1 MPNDIKIG
9 INISDGGTGEKVNKV
24 AKEIKGN
31 LEGAAAAAKRVPE
44 ALAAAKMGIDAS
56 NAMRSSGPARATR
69 APTGATGPEL
79 KDYGTARGISG
90 ATGAASRDFAKQAQ
104 GLGGLVHV
112 YATFAANLF
121 AVSAAFS
128 ALSKAADTTNMVKGL
143 NQLSVGSGNAL
154 GSLAKQL
161 STVTDG
167 AISMRDAMTA
177 TVSASAGGMT
187 NAAILRMGN
196 VAKQASQALGVAMP
210 DALNRISRGITKL
223 EPELLDEI
231 GIMVRVDKTSQDY
244 ARTLGKTAN
253 ALTDF
258 EKRQGFANAVLE
270 QGEKK
275 FGNIKIDANPY
286 AKILASMENIAQTG
300 LELVN
305 KVLSPMLT
313 ILSSSP
319 MALATAMGLVA
330 SVLLKQALPAI
341 GNLKESM
348 AEAANQAKALA
359 LAKAA
364 EAGKGYAAEYAA
376 KQASLHKESKLIKET
391 AIARAKETAKIA
403 IDKADEAAERSVE
416 TLVGMEKKITEMQGK
431 GIGKGFAKI
440 LAKNIDEISD
450 KDIAKMESSAE
461 ASNTKKNTEAYIQ
474 QKLAIDSVKQAKA
487 AHTAFEIT
495 SNEAKRVSLEET
507 AKITKAMQIAD
518 LQYANNTAKI
528 DADSQVYAANALRD
542 QKGLSQAKM
551 TQIAADRALTNSAL
565 QNISA
570 QAVANSTIKGFG
582 TSMREAYASVKELR
596 AGKGYIEEFNEATG
610 EATKTAVKSGG
621 MMTGS
626 WTLVK
631 SAIGGATSAIGNALN
646 FMGPWIAAIGI
657 AIAAVTAFY
666 EWMSTAGKEIDKF
679 NNSLDAT
686 TASTKLL
693 KDVSKDL
700 FSKEAEDWL
709 TAESMQARA
718 NAITG
723 ASSAIT
729 SMIKDLEKAR
739 IASNWWDNLFDGL
752 FTKSRVQKTAEAI
765 TSSIKEAISLA
776 RPSEAKELFQQRVKE
791 ITGSKDL
798 SGVDSN
804 KLSEQSLKSLSLA
817 YTTFSNEVA
826 NSAEK
831 LAAPKKAF
839 EALSTAMQAIST
851 SLIPT
856 DNLSKLGVSLM
867 TVGSSLQSLSGDT
880 QGYFQELVRVS
891 KDVSKLSLLPKE
903 RGVELAKQSKNLE
916 ELSASYGS
924 VSRGIENI
932 VAAQSKLNKL
942 EVKYGETKGGAATG
956 NINLAKQAVKP
967 DTLVKDAYDQQLKIL
982 RAAQEGYS
990 KEIAKVSEEFADL
1003 AGASIRAG
1011 AEKFTSAL
1019 DVTIAQGALKLSGA
1033 IANSITGLGSAEA
1046 KAQVAL
1052 KEIALRGRSNDI
1064 MVDLIKEN
1072 QKNSLAIAHNTAV
1085 AERQIVE
1092 DKLLALKNSKVAA
1105 DVSERVSLEAKKVNL
1120 IASEKNIARAQS
1132 WMTDPKVN
1140 LMSNIKQATSP
1151 EDIGAA
1157 GLLNTT
1163 AQQLAKANADKSV
1176 LGSEKA
1182 TVELNKALGQVSE
1195 KYTVINRE
1203 QQNKITLL
1211 EGEQKA
1217 TGQLASATTSMQYQ
1231 ILANTQ
1237 AENIEKEK
1245 SILLANT
1252 LKQLN
1257 EEYAIRLSKDKNL
1270 DSSIKKN
1277 YDDQVVALTQKTK
1290 EQLSSNSAA
1299 KIGRDIADSTKQAA
1313 IEAYKV
1319 EGLRLQQ
1326 EQNTGTE
1333 LSKLDNAKS
1342 VLETQKSLGI
1352 ITEKNYLQEKLQ
1364 IESGILR
1371 LNGIKETA
1379 SIENTRATALA
1390 TANATNLAQ
1399 QAQLSQIKG
1408 TDLQRETQ
1416 LKGITDQLNESRDRA
1431 NIAADTGLAIA
1442 NAKIVTDTNNMVQ
1455 LEKNAQITLRQTED
1469 MNKMVAA
1476 TESLTSIFGELG
1488 TAIGGAGQALLKM
1501 SQDDEKYL
1509 INKLNLEKQ
1518 LAEAKEAKDSSK
1530 ELSAQKALGE
1540 LDKKQA
1546 KDEISNISKV
1556 AGASKKMFSEK
1567 TAGYKVL
1574 NGIEKAMAAFT
1585 LAMQVKET
1593 AMDIKN
1599 FAIKMGLISQEVTA
1613 EVAKE
1618 TAQFAARA
1626 ASASADVSLTVSTE
1640 AAKNAAKTPGVF
1652 MSFLN
1657 WLGPWGMAAAGVAIA
1672 AVLGGGGGG
1681 AKVNTAGLTS
1691 EDMQKSQGTGQKWVD
1706 GKLVDTGGGV
1716 FGDSEAKSNSLLNS
1730 IDLIKENQIE
1740 GLSYDNKSLSIL
1752 ESIDKGIEK
1761 TAIALYQTQG
1771 ISTGSGFGTNEAS
1784 TSNAGFLG
1792 LFASS
1797 SSTEI
1802 INSGIRIGGTL
1813 ANATAQQFED
1823 VLKTKTKSGFLGI
1836 GGGTSQIL
1844 INNIKD
1850 LNNTATEGLQ
1860 EIFTNM
1866 GNLFVEQGKQL
1877 GMSTEDLKTS
1887 ISSLPIE
1894 VTASLQGLKG
1904 KELREELGY
1913 VLSGIAD
1920 DAANKLFPALRQYRQ
1935 FGEGMSETVAR
1946 VLDSNNKY
1954 KLSLASIGIATN
1966 EVKEELLPVSQVLID
1981 AVTTAQAKVAALKI
1995 DTRTV
2000 DVMLGYGNGDGYS
2013 EMLTTISDP
2022 QIAKDLA
2029 DANSTL
2035 NAAQLALTEATGQM
2049 TTKSIGLSE
2058 ILIKNAGG
2066 LEQFLEEIKFFGDTF
2081 LTEADRLAPKQKA
2094 VTEEMSRLGYSSVD
2108 TREEFKTLV
2117 QGLDLTTA
2125 AGRTNY
2131 QALMNVAE
2139 GFDTVTSAA
2148 EAAAEKTRDLQKGLL
2163 SAQGRS
2169 NDVLAMDRAQALA
2182 DKSLTE
2188 SDALIL
2194 KATYAQEDLNKTRSL
2209 ENQLLTLQGRS
2220 SEVLVRTREAELLS
2234 MSKIDAELKLRTY
2247 EAEDLAKIKD
2257 KELALLNAQ
2266 GLAYDALIRTRAAE
2280 LESLRYT
2287 GETVTDLGKAAKRT
2301 SDTLIST
2308 TKATYDV
2315 IDANK
2320 TRGLENELLTLQGK
2334 SSEVL
2339 LRTRQAELL
2348 TLSKSDAAL
2357 KLRIW
2362 QLQDETKL
2370 IDQRNSQESAIYTL
2384 LGNSAAALQITREK
2398 ELATIDEQLKPAQ
2411 LYLYALQDEA
2421 TLKGKLKT
2429 AYDKEK
2435 TAVKATIDSI
2445 DGLIKSL
2452 KDAKEAMLV
2461 GGLSPLT
2468 PAEKYAE
2475 AKRQAYAVAAIA
2487 TGIATTDAEI
2497 AARNEAV
2504 SKLPSVTGTFLE
2516 ASRTLFASSEQYTQ
2530 DFNSVL
2536 SVLDATSTT
2545 LNNQKTNAEK
2555 QLDSLKTTETYL
2567 NTIAED
2573 TKTSA
2578 DYLKDLN
2585 DLLPRLIS
2593 TQAAAAASGSAAAGG
2608 TAKTP
2613 VSSSVPVMPKSY
2625 FEKYEDVKVAL
2636 TPYITSKNISES
2648 QLSAL
2653 HYAYSGYSE
2662 GRENPGIALDTAGA
2676 AKAFDVA
2683 KESIIKQAKVAMV
2696 PYYAKGGLA
2705 SGLSMVGEQGPEL
2718 VDFKTPARVYSNT
2731 ATNQLLSNKELI
2743 EEIRRLRTEVSQLRT
2758 EQKEQT
2764 GHLIQAS
2771 YDSNAQNA
2779 KTIADAT
2786 EQAAVNTTW
2795 SQRSQLKLA

>member
-104 GLGGLVHV
+104 GLGGLVQV

-143 NQLSVGSGNAL
+143 DQLGAVSGKSL

-161 STVTDG
+161 SQVTDG

-187 NAAILRMGN
+187 NAAILRMGV

-231 GIMVRVDKTSQDY
+231 GIMVRVDTASQAY
-244 ARTLGKTAN
+244 ARTLDKTASS
-253 ALTDF
+253 LTDF

-275 FGNIKIDANPY
+275 FGAIKLDTNPY
-286 AKILASMENIAQTG
+286 DRILASMQNIAQTG
-300 LELVN
+300 LELIN
-305 KVLSPMLT
+305 KVLGPLLNL
-313 ILSSSP
+313 LSSSP
-319 MALATAMGLVA
+319 TALATVMAGIVGI
-330 SVLLKQALPAI
+330 LLKQAIPAL
-341 GNLKESM
+341 GAWRENLSNLAIEARKTSQRINTSF
-348 AEAANQAKALA
+348 AEYQVAQSQKHGDEIEKRIQVEKAAAVKSLNIAKDATKIAGLSKGKVFDITQNVPKTLEAQTAAYKLLDSQIASNTTRGLNLA
-359 LAKAA
+359 ASDSKAAKAA
-364 EAGKGYAAEYAA
+364 LDRAEALKALKAQLPE
-376 KQASLHKESKLIKET
+376 LIKLENDLT
-391 AIARAKETAKIA
+391 IARAKAEESMYAIPKLGSETWAREKNASNARIAAAKAEVLSNVGSNTQIMGIA
-403 IDKADEAAERSVE
+403 GAWNQSKADIAE
-416 TLVGMEKKITEMQGK
+416 
-431 GIGKGFAKI
+431 
-440 LAKNIDEISD
+440 
-450 KDIAKMESSAE
+450 
-461 ASNTKKNTEAYIQ
+461 
-474 QKLAIDSVKQAKA
+474 
-487 AHTAFEIT
+487 
-495 SNEAKRVSLEET
+495 
-507 AKITKAMQIAD
+507 
-518 LQYANNTAKI
+518 
-528 DADSQVYAANALRD
+528 
-542 QKGLSQAKM
+542 KGLKGLD
-551 TQIAADRALTNSAL
+551 AAT
-565 QNISA
+565 
-570 QAVANSTIKGFG
+570 TK
-582 TSMREAYASVKELR
+582 LR
-596 AGKGYIEEFNEATG
+596 AGMLI
-610 EATKTAVKSGG
+610 
-621 MMTGS
+621 
-626 WTLVK
+626 
-631 SAIGGATSAIGNALN
+631 ATSTIGTLTNAL
-646 FMGPWIAAIGI
+646 MGVMMWVGL
-657 AIAAVTAFY
+657 AIAGFGVLNS
-666 EWMSTAGKEIDKF
+666 WLST
-679 NNSLDAT
+679 N
-686 TASTKLL
+686 
-693 KDVSKDL
+693 
-700 FSKEAEDWL
+700 SKEAEKFSNSL
-709 TAESMQARA
+709 TGLTDSVDNMARTLDVIATKDPLSVFSLETIQARA
-718 NAITG
+718 NA
-723 ASSAIT
+723 
-729 SMIKDLEKAR
+729 LQ
-739 IASNWWDNLFDGL
+739 GL
-752 FTKSRVQKTAEAI
+752 S
-765 TSSIKEAISLA
+765 
-776 RPSEAKELFQQRVKE
+776 
-791 ITGSKDL
+791 D
-798 SGVDSN
+798 
-804 KLSEQSLKSLSLA
+804 SLKSLTKDFNDVQKASSWWDKSIDALWDA
-817 YTTFSNEVA
+817 VGRG
-826 NSAEK
+826 SADK
-831 LAAPKKAF
+831 
-839 EALSTAMQAIST
+839 LSTNIAKSIS
-851 SLIPT
+851 
-856 DNLSKLGVSLM
+856 
-867 TVGSSLQSLSGDT
+867 
-880 QGYFQELVRVS
+880 
-891 KDVSKLSLLPKE
+891 
-903 RGVELAKQSKNLE
+903 A
-916 ELSASYGS
+916 
-924 VSRGIENI
+924 GI
-932 VAAQSKLNKL
+932 L
-942 EVKYGETKGGAATG
+942 GAATG
-956 NINLAKQAVKP
+956 TAKSEAVAKLQQILGKDIDVTNIEQVNIALRKLGNAEVAVAGAQ
-967 DTLVKDAYDQQLKIL
+967 VEKIL
-982 RAAQEGYS
+982 RDISLSANNAAFALNAAVARIAEISALVQTQNLALMPTDAIGKLGASALSSASDMAKGLKDPIDSMLILNKLVEDSRTLSILSPAVSQELISANKDIKDLNDTYSRLQSDLIKGEKELQDLKTAKKDTVTSTDEEGYS
-990 KEIAKVSEEFADL
+990 RQVESEAAYLAKVSIDKVKLAIVNAETKMAAISSGLSVKIAEDFVNIGLAKLNSSLKTAMAEGAIVAAKGYLSVLKEAGVGTADAEAKLAEQELGMQKQVLEATYNQIRSQQRNTNALELASISTRMLANEIKLADSKASETRRDAALKEQESLGKELEKAVERVKVTEMSPKQALNLKAGGSISTEVLSGMAPYLSSITGYLSGLAKLGGAAEAARITSFARKEKEVLGQEQRPNVTRIGQIGTELQDVNTAIALSAEYDKTLAIQKELLETEKRTLEYTNEALKISTDLRIIEEARKGGKVSEEEINKGISAIQAD
-1003 AGASIRAG
+1003 S
-1011 AEKFTSAL
+1011 
-1019 DVTIAQGALKLSGA
+1019 V
-1033 IANSITGLGSAEA
+1033 A
-1046 KAQVAL
+1046 KA
-1052 KEIALRGRSNDI
+1052 KKFIS
-1064 MVDLIKEN
+1064 
-1072 QKNSLAIAHNTAV
+1072 
-1085 AERQIVE
+1085 
-1092 DKLLALKNSKVAA
+1092 DK
-1105 DVSERVSLEAKKVNL
+1105 
-1120 IASEKNIARAQS
+1120 
-1132 WMTDPKVN
+1132 
-1140 LMSNIKQATSP
+1140 
-1151 EDIGAA
+1151 
-1157 GLLNTT
+1157 
-1163 AQQLAKANADKSV
+1163 
-1176 LGSEKA
+1176 
-1182 TVELNKALGQVSE
+1182 
-1195 KYTVINRE
+1195 
-1203 QQNKITLL
+1203 NKITLDAQKEEISGL
-1211 EGEQKA
+1211 EAIRQKEE
-1217 TGQLASATTSMQYQ
+1217 TKFNLIRSE
-1231 ILANTQ
+1231 TQ
-1237 AENIEKEK
+1237 AITAIKLDQKSEEIKYLEEIGALTAAEASRQQTNI
-1245 SILLANT
+1245 
-1252 LKQLN
+1252 
-1257 EEYAIRLSKDKNL
+1257 
-1270 DSSIKKN
+1270 
-1277 YDDQVVALTQKTK
+1277 ALTQQAMLFENQKVEASSKYTASFIDLENK
-1290 EQLSSNSAA
+1290 RLASLGVNDAAAAKFKVQQDELIQSYIRQLSAQDLLNQG
-1299 KIGRDIADSTKQAA
+1299 KISSITLAG
-1313 IEAYKV
+1313 
-1319 EGLRLQQ
+1319 QQ
-1326 EQNTGTE
+1326 EA
-1333 LSKLDNAKS
+1333 LSKA
-1342 VLETQKSLGI
+1342 
-1352 ITEKNYLQEKLQ
+1352 
-1364 IESGILR
+1364 
-1371 LNGIKETA
+1371 
-1379 SIENTRATALA
+1379 
-1390 TANATNLAQ
+1390 
-1399 QAQLSQIKG
+1399 
-1408 TDLQRETQ
+1408 
-1416 LKGITDQLNESRDRA
+1416 
-1431 NIAADTGLAIA
+1431 
-1442 NAKIVTDTNNMVQ
+1442 
-1455 LEKNAQITLRQTED
+1455 QTED

-1488 TAIGGAGQALLKM
+1488 TAIGGAGQVLLKM

-1509 INKLNLEKQ
+1509 TNKLNLEKQ

-1652 MSFLN
+1652 MSFMN

-1844 INNIKD
+1844 TTNIKD

-2000 DVMLGYGNGDGYS
+2000 DVMQGYGGGEGYS

-2094 VTEEMSRLGYSSVD
+2094 VTEEMARLGYSSID

-2125 AGRTNY
+2125 AGQTNY

-2139 GFDTVTSAA
+2139 GFDAVTSAA
-2148 EAAAEKTRDLQKGLL
+2148 EAAAEKTRNLEKGLL
-2163 SAQGRS
+2163 SAQGK
-2169 NDVLAMDRAQALA
+2169 DAEVLAMDRAEALA
-2182 DKSLTE
+2182 DKNLTA

-2194 KATYAQEDLNKTRSL
+2194 KATYAQEDLNKTR
-2209 ENQLLTLQGRS
+2209 
-2220 SEVLVRTREAELLS
+2220 
-2234 MSKIDAELKLRTY
+2234 D
-2247 EAEDLAKIKD
+2247 
-2257 KELALLNAQ
+2257 
-2266 GLAYDALIRTRAAE
+2266 
-2280 LESLRYT
+2280 
-2287 GETVTDLGKAAKRT
+2287 
-2301 SDTLIST
+2301 
-2308 TKATYDV
+2308 
-2315 IDANK
+2315 
-2320 TRGLENELLTLQGK
+2320 LENELLTLQNKG
-2334 SSEVL
+2334 SEVL

-2348 TLSKSDAAL
+2348 TLSRGDAAL

-2370 IDQRNSQESAIYTL
+2370 VEQRNSQEIAIYNL

-2398 ELATIDEQLKPAQ
+2398 ELATLDEQLKPAQ

-2435 TAVKATIDSI
+2435 TAIKATIDSI
-2445 DGLIKSL
+2445 GGMIKSL
-2452 KDAKEAMLV
+2452 KDVKEAMLT
-2461 GGLSPLT
+2461 GSLSPLT

-2475 AKRQAYAVAAIA
+2475 AKRQAVSVASIA
-2487 TGIATTDAEI
+2487 TSIATTDAEI

-2504 SKLPSVTGTFLE
+2504 SKLPSVTSTFLE
-2516 ASRTLFASSEQYTQ
+2516 ASKTLFASSEQYTQ

-2536 SVLDATSTT
+2536 SVLDATSTI
-2545 LNNQKTNAEK
+2545 LSKQKTDTEK
-2555 QLDSLKTTETYL
+2555 QLDSLKSMDGYL
-2567 NTIAED
+2567 STIAED

-2585 DLLPRLIS
+2585 ELLPTLIS
-2593 TQAAAAASGSAAAGG
+2593 TKTAAAVAGSVAAG
-2608 TAKTP
+2608 TLTSNSIP
-2613 VSSSVPVMPKSY
+2613 EIPKSY
-2625 FEKYEDVKVAL
+2625 FEKYQDVKTAL
-2636 TPYITSKNISES
+2636 TPYIASNGVSEA
-2648 QLSAL
+2648 QLSAI
-2653 HYAYSGYSE
+2653 HYAYWGYSE
-2662 GRENPGIALDTAGA
+2662 GRDNPGIAIDTATA
-2676 AKAFDVA
+2676 ASAFDTPRD
-2683 KESIIKQAKVAMV
+2683 SIIAQAELAGVK
-2696 PYYAKGGLA
+2696 YFAKGGLA

-2764 GHLIQAS
+2764 GHLINTN
-2771 YDSNAQNA
+2771 YDANMRAANN
-2779 KTIADAT
+2779 IANAT
-2786 EQAAVNTTW
+2786 EQAAVTSDWAN
-2795 SQRSQLKLA
+2795 RSKVKLA